1 MFKLI
6 SHSLCP
12 DDMYTKEVAV
22 IEITLKDDSKQ
33 RFVYVR
39 KDLKNGSMFWG
50 PLSCSVM
57 INGEKQHFKSPQ
69 FDSNFLE
76 QDIKSFLNNMYEKK
90 SQTQET
96 PQVAPPPPKY
106 EQTSFLEGCPF

>member
-6 SHSLCP
+6 SHNVCP
-12 DDMYTKEVAV
+12 DDQYTKEIAV

-39 KDLKNGSMFWG
+39 KEMKIGGMYWG
-50 PLSCSVM
+50 PLFCSVM
-57 INGEKQHFKSPQ
+57 INGEKQSFKSPQ
-69 FDSNFLE
+69 FDSSFLE
-76 QDIKSFLNNMYEKK
+76 QDIKTFLNNMMEKK
-90 SQTQET
+90 DQTQEFHKAVQ
-96 PQVAPPPPKY
+96 PQRY